1 MGRTRSL
8 PFQTNDRCTWPV
20 QLWFFMTCLNPSFF
34 SGRKIGL
41 GYLLIAVPKEPPPPS
56 SLLRPLG
63 AAFKIPSVISL
74 WQARRVNAPT
84 LGSDSAVGLRSVR
97 WQGYMVDSVDV
108 ILLLYPG

>member
-1 MGRTRSL
+1 MHLASPALVLYDMSQSKLLFREKSRVGVL
-8 PFQTNDRCTWPV
+8 VHCCTKGA
-20 QLWFFMTCLNPSFF
+20 TSSSF
-34 SGRKIGL
+34 
-41 GYLLIAVPKEPPPPS
+41 

-74 WQARRVNAPT
+74 WQPRRVNAPT

-97 WQGYMVDSVDV
+97 WQGYMVDGVDV